1 MGISVQCA
9 KKTFNS
15 FKLLQANMFTNRM
28 MTRIHANSTKTNN
41 LLVHQHDENAKTI
54 AAQNIEYLTV

>member
-1 MGISVQCA
+1 MCISVQFE

-15 FKLLQANMFTNRM
+15 FKLQANMFTNRM
-28 MTRIHANSTKTNN
+28 MTRNATKTNN

-54 AAQNIEYLTV
+54 ATQNVEYLTV

>member
-1 MGISVQCA
+1 MCISVQFE

-15 FKLLQANMFTNRM
+15 FKLQANMFTNRM
-28 MTRIHANSTKTNN
+28 MTRMRANASKTNN

-54 AAQNIEYLTV
+54 ATQNVEYLTV